1 MVRVLMIVHE
11 MNRGGIENFIMNLYR
26 SVDRSKIQFDFV
38 EHTNNKCAFDDEI
51 EELGGVIYRCPDYR
65 IFNHFSYV
73 TWWKKFFS
81 EHKEY
86 KIVHSH
92 LDSSANIHLRIAK
105 KYGLT
110 TIAHSH
116 NSSEGFGIRA
126 IVKSFLKIGFNNCCD
141 FKFACS
147 KEAGEWL
154 FGKKVNYKV
163 INNGI
168 NSEKYIF
175 NEKQRDLL
183 PKQFNVQKNEL
194 VLGHI
199 GRLNK
204 VKNVAFILEILKELK
219 DLGIKAKFVSAG
231 QGSEYDCLVKKAKAL
246 NIENDVCFLGLR
258 NDINIIVQAF
268 DVFVF
273 PSFYE
278 GLPVSVI
285 EAQASGLKCLLSDTV
300 SKEVDITGN
309 VEFMSLENSPKE
321 WAEKITSM
329 IPYERENT
337 QQKIIDAGYDI
348 KTTADY
354 LTELYIKLHNRCEE
368 NLYGRKTY

>member
-1 MVRVLMIVHE
+1 MIVHE

-26 SVDRSKIQFDFV
+26 SIDRSKIQFDFV
-38 EHTNNKCAFDDEI
+38 EHTNKRCAFDGEI
-51 EELGGVIYRCPDYR
+51 ESLGGKIYHCPDYR
-65 IFNHFSYV
+65 IINHFEYLK
-73 TWWKKFFS
+73 WWNIFLK
-81 EHKEY
+81 EHNEY
-86 KIVHSH
+86 KVVHSH

-105 KYGLT
+105 KYNRI

-126 IVKSFLKIGFNNCCD
+126 LVKTMLKFNFNNCCD
-141 FKFACS
+141 YKFACS
-147 KEAGEWL
+147 REAGEWL
-154 FGKKVNYKV
+154 FGKKVNFIV
-163 INNGI
+163 LNNGI
-168 NSEKYIF
+168 DSKKYVF
-175 NEKQRDLL
+175 NESQRNLL
-183 PKQFNVQKNEL
+183 RNQLNIKSDEL

-204 VKNVAFILEILKELK
+204 VKNVAFILEILKELN
-219 DLGIKAKFVSAG
+219 DLGIKSKFVSAG

-246 NIENDVCFLGLR
+246 NIENDVVFLGLR
-258 NDINIIVQAF
+258 DDINCVVQLF

-309 VEFMSLENSPKE
+309 VEFMSLENSPRE
-321 WAEKITSM
+321 WAEKIKTM
-329 IPYERENT
+329 LPYKRENT
-337 QQKIIDAGYDI
+337 KQKIVDSGYDI
-348 KTTADY
+348 KTTVDY
-354 LTELYIKLHNRCEE
+354 LTEFYLQLSEQK
-368 NLYGRKTY
+368 